1 MHIDAQTQRLTNRQG
16 DGHKKVKVQKTDT
29 AAVNADPSGTEYLY
43 YTLDVEDII
52 LKSPLLP
59 ALR

>member
-1 MHIDAQTQRLTNRQG
+1 MDCTQTHRLTYRQG

-29 AAVNADPSGTEYLY
+29 AVVNADPSGTEYLY

-52 LKSPLLP
+52 LKNSLLP